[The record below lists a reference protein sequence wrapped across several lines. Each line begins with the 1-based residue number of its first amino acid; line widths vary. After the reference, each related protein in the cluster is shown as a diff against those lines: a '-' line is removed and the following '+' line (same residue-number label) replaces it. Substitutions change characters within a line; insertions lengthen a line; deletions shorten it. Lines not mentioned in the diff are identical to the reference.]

1 MAERELNTEIATEG
15 KSKPKNWAIGA
26 LLGFAVY
33 LIISSII
40 GLSMA
45 LRGSLD
51 GLPKGNTISQILLY
65 LVAGIPFLLSGAL
78 FMEGQKRLA
87 LISFI
92 IFWVAITCAFLAWY
106 LRLLIIIEIARLVA
120 QIIIAKPFI

>member
-1 MAERELNTEIATEG
+1 MADRELDTEIAIEG
-15 KSKPKNWAIGA
+15 KSKPKKWALGA

-40 GLSMA
+40 GLLMYR
-45 LRGSLD
+45 RGSLD
-51 GLPKGNTISQILLY
+51 ALPQGNTLSRILLY

-87 LISFI
+87 LVSFI

-106 LRLLIIIEIARLVA
+106 MVLDLSAM
-120 QIIIAKPFI
+120 FI